1 MSNIVL
7 NNSPSIPAC
16 TKEGKEKVQLIEDFL
31 KEQQQDHLTT
41 WHTLHGGIY
50 TRTIRLSKGQI
61 ISTATINKPTTLTIN
76 GHILVYVGDSQQVI
90 DGYGVIPASAG
101 RKQIMVALKDTIISM
116 AFATNAETIGEAEEE
131 YTDSV
136 ENLSS
141 RREDSTNYITVTG
154 E

>member
-1 MSNIVL
+1 
-7 NNSPSIPAC
+7 
-16 TKEGKEKVQLIEDFL
+16 
-31 KEQQQDHLTT
+31 LTT

>member
-7 NNSPSIPAC
+7 KDTPSIPANSE
-16 TKEGKEKVQLIEDFL
+16 EGKEKVQLIEDVL
-31 KEQQQDHLTT
+31 KECEQEELTT

-61 ISTATINKPTTLTIN
+61 ISSATINKPTTLTIN
-76 GHILVYVGDSQQVI
+76 GHLLVYLGDSQQVVE
-90 DGYGVIPASAG
+90 GYGVVPASAG
-101 RKQIMVALKDTIISM
+101 RKQIMVALQDSIISM

-131 YTDSV
+131 YTDAV
-136 ENLSS
+136 NTLSS
-141 RREDSTNYITVTG
+141 RREDSTNYITITG